1 MGQHM
6 GRMDG
11 RHAIVTG
18 GNSGIGE
25 ATAKL
30 LAAEGATV
38 SILARRDDEGQRV
51 VDEIRAAGGE
61 GAFFHCNVMS
71 RDSVRSAVQGS
82 LREYG
87 NACALFNNAGA
98 GFPDTFPDPHDE
110 DFEKDLSLNLT
121 SVYRVSSEVWQG
133 MIDAGGGTI
142 VNMSSTAAVVAP
154 SQSQRAAM
162 PALPSPGY
170 AAGKAG
176 VEGLTRYM
184 ASIGSPVN
192 IRVNG
197 IRPGQVVTPLTTRF
211 TPGHHIFEGYFDITQ
226 LTPGPGTP
234 EDVANLVVFL
244 LSDDS
249 RFINGQIIDIDGGTA
264 GKV

>member
-1 MGQHM
+1 MA
-6 GRMDG
+6 RMDG

-30 LAAEGATV
+30 LAKEGACV
-38 SILARRDDEGQRV
+38 SILARREDEGQRV
-51 VDEIRAAGGE
+51 VDEIATAGGQS
-61 GAFFHCNVMS
+61 AFFQCNVMS
-71 RDSVRSAVQGS
+71 RESVREAVQAAIAKF
-82 LREYG
+82 G
-87 NACALFNNAGA
+87 NVTALFNNAGA
-98 GFPDTFPDPHDE
+98 GFPDTFPDME
-110 DFEKDLSLNLT
+110 DANFEKDLSLNLT
-121 SVYRVSSEVWQG
+121 SVYRVASEAWQS
-133 MIDAGGGTI
+133 MIDAGGGSV

-176 VEGLTRYM
+176 VEGLSRYM
-184 ASIGSPVN
+184 ASVGSPNN

-197 IRPGQVVTPLTTRF
+197 IRPGQIVTPLTTRY
-211 TPGHHIFEGYFDITQ
+211 TPGHHIFEGFFEQTQ
-226 LTPGPGTP
+226 LTAGPGTS

-244 LSDDS
+244 LSEDS

>member
-1 MGQHM
+1 M

-11 RHAIVTG
+11 RHALVTG

-30 LAAEGATV
+30 LAAEGASV
-38 SILARRDDEGQRV
+38 SILARREDEGQRV
-51 VDEIRAAGGE
+51 VDEITAAGGKA
-61 GAFFHCNVMS
+61 AFFQCNVMS
-71 RDSVRSAVQGS
+71 RESVRQAVGAAVT
-82 LREYG
+82 RFG
-87 NACALFNNAGA
+87 NVTALFNNAGA
-98 GFPDTFPDPHDE
+98 GFPDAFPDPD
-110 DFEKDLSLNLT
+110 DTNFEKDLSLNLT

-133 MIDAGGGTI
+133 MIDAGGGTV

-154 SQSQRAAM
+154 SQSQRKAM

-184 ASIGSPVN
+184 ASVGSPTN

-211 TPGHHIFEGYFDITQ
+211 TPGHHVFEGYFDLTQ
-226 LTPGPGTP
+226 LTPGPGMP

-244 LSDDS
+244 LSEES

>member
-1 MGQHM
+1 M

-11 RHAIVTG
+11 RIAIVTG

-30 LAAEGATV
+30 LAAEGAKV
-38 SILARRDDEGQRV
+38 SILARREDEGQRV
-51 VDEIRAAGGE
+51 VDEIAAAGGE
-61 GAFFHCNVMS
+61 AAFFQCNVMS
-71 RDSVRSAVQGS
+71 RESVREAVKAANA
-82 LREYG
+82 EFG

-98 GFPDTFPDPHDE
+98 GFPDAFPDPD
-110 DFEKDLSLNLT
+110 DANFEKDLSLNLT
-121 SVYRVSSEVWQG
+121 SVYRVSSEAWQG
-133 MIDAGGGTI
+133 MIDAGGGSV
-142 VNMSSTAAVVAP
+142 VNMSSTAVVVAP
-154 SQSQRAAM
+154 SQSQRKAM

-184 ASIGSPVN
+184 ASVGSPDN

-197 IRPGQVVTPLTTRF
+197 IRPGQVVTPLTTRY